1 MIFPHEG
8 LKKQAKRS
16 AKGKTYFGLISW
28 IQFECFENK
37 NQNRF
42 VHWILVNQLISF
54 FWLTM
59 SKIEKMYKPSKAHEQ
74 DFWHVFVIKVCFGNS
89 PRCCQTCTVFICSL
103 AGAIPKIIPIYIG
116 LKKIVKTYH
125 LNIYFTPFKSNLPW
139 LKSWF
144 QKKLWSRDFTVPLQ
158 VFFFLCRSQENN
170 LTVV

>member
-1 MIFPHEG
+1 M
-8 LKKQAKRS
+8 
-16 AKGKTYFGLISW
+16 TSW

-37 NQNRF
+37 NQNRYLSF
-42 VHWILVNQLISF
+42 VHWILVNQFISF

-116 LKKIVKTYH
+116 LKDFVKTYQCVVSLFVLSSTFPCCTKH
-125 LNIYFTPFKSNLPW
+125 YSTDTIKERIFETQIRTNA
-139 LKSWF
+139 
-144 QKKLWSRDFTVPLQ
+144 Q
-158 VFFFLCRSQENN
+158 VTAWIFFF
-170 LTVV
+170 

>member
-1 MIFPHEG
+1 MAESQIFPHEG

-16 AKGKTYFGLISW
+16 AKGKTYFCLISW
-28 IQFECFENK
+28 IQFECLENK

-59 SKIEKMYKPSKAHEQ
+59 SKIEKMHKPSKAHEQ

-116 LKKIVKTYH
+116 LKDFVKTYQW
-125 LNIYFTPFKSNLPW
+125 NIHIFYPF
-139 LKSWF
+139 
-144 QKKLWSRDFTVPLQ
+144 
-158 VFFFLCRSQENN
+158 
-170 LTVV
+170 